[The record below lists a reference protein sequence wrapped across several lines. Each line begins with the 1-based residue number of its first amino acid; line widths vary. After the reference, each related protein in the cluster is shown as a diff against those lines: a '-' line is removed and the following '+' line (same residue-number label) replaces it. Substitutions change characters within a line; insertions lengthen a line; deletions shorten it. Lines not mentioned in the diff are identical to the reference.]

1 MRWACPPENPVYTC
15 RNHKRMKTRE
25 KVFYRL
31 LVPIPVNRGEC
42 WPNNKQ
48 IRLKPP
54 QKYRNVRVWPKGKTC
69 MAGCFTGWVFF
80 FPGWVI
86 LVWCGAFTGAI
97 LLLFIIH
104 SPLKCITMKQFILM
118 MVLTATLVSCSK
130 QRLPDD
136 NPSVSSSS
144 RNGSSSSG
152 TDDSSATPPAAVSA
166 SFKARFGNL
175 SVRQWKLRNDGTWRA
190 HFTYNGVA
198 WEATFS
204 ADGTLLK
211 SERAQ

>member
-1 MRWACPPENPVYTC
+1 
-15 RNHKRMKTRE
+15 
-25 KVFYRL
+25 
-31 LVPIPVNRGEC
+31 
-42 WPNNKQ
+42 
-48 IRLKPP
+48 
-54 QKYRNVRVWPKGKTC
+54 
-69 MAGCFTGWVFF
+69 
-80 FPGWVI
+80 
-86 LVWCGAFTGAI
+86 
-97 LLLFIIH
+97 
-104 SPLKCITMKQFILM
+104 MKQFFLLLVM
-118 MVLTATLVSCSK
+118 AATMVSCSK

-136 NPSVSSSS
+136 NTSAISSSS
-144 RNGSSSSG
+144 GSSRSG

-166 SFKARFGNL
+166 AFKARFGNL

>member
-1 MRWACPPENPVYTC
+1 
-15 RNHKRMKTRE
+15 
-25 KVFYRL
+25 
-31 LVPIPVNRGEC
+31 
-42 WPNNKQ
+42 
-48 IRLKPP
+48 
-54 QKYRNVRVWPKGKTC
+54 
-69 MAGCFTGWVFF
+69 
-80 FPGWVI
+80 
-86 LVWCGAFTGAI
+86 
-97 LLLFIIH
+97 
-104 SPLKCITMKQFILM
+104 MKQFILM

-144 RNGSSSSG
+144 SSRQSGSSSG

-175 SVRQWKLRNDGTWRA
+175 TVRQWKLRSDGTWRA